1 MSKYTP
7 KEFWARA
14 TALVCVIAAAHTV
27 GGSPGYTQDVPFSR
41 GLQIDSAEDIKDV
54 PRTPTFRAFLPAR
67 IDLSYL
73 LPIPGDQKSA
83 GSCTAWAVGYAARAY
98 YANTVEQR
106 NPNSRANIP
115 SPSYIYRAILES
127 PGKCTGT
134 RIPDALDLLKDR
146 GVLSLSQLPYDER
159 NCSPL
164 SFEQMARASD
174 FRIDGWNVVRRD
186 TADQFLDNVK
196 GELAQSNPVIIAM
209 RASDSFDRLRPGEIF
224 HSPSACKAGE
234 QSCGHAVV
242 AVGYDEQKQAFKL
255 INSWGTKWGDGGF
268 GWIAYE
274 AFKTEVRHGYVMRV
288 GRREQPTCSIT
299 ANPATVDKGGSAAL
313 SFISH
318 HADSGVIDG
327 GVGNVLTSGTRT
339 VSPLAT
345 TTYQGKFSGRGG
357 TATCSVTVAVTQP
370 APPAV
375 VPTIASFSANPVSVQ
390 KGEKVTLSWSVR
402 GASSVRI
409 DNGIGIVAGNS
420 VTLTPTITTDYMLSA
435 ENSAGTVTAKARVTI
450 TESRPP
456 PVKPVI
462 ASFVA
467 KPISVNKGQPAIL
480 SWSVQGATS
489 LRIDNGIGVVT
500 GNTISVSPAVATD
513 YTLTAENGAGRTTA
527 KATVSVA
534 PEVVASPVC
543 ALSVAPSPIVQG
555 DTATLTYVAENADG
569 GSIDNGVGRVSPSGT
584 KSISPAKTTT
594 YTGTFS
600 GAGGSVSCAAT
611 IVVQEAVAPP
621 VRNPV
626 ISSFEAG
633 PASIAKGKNST
644 LLWSVSEA
652 TSVHIDNGIGVVT
665 GNSVTVSPNE
675 TTTYTLT
682 AENVAGSANANT
694 TVTITSSSEITLPDV
709 ECGKVSLN
717 RRGSKIFVEGFVG
730 YDKDFEA
737 IKASAPTAE
746 IDVKVRP
753 WPQCEALQTLD
764 KALSLTDRPKVSI
777 RRKSG
782 DTLDAGD
789 PLVFDIQTPS
799 YLSYVHVAYIQADG
813 SVINLIQPGDGSF
826 KTYAPGSKIVIGDN
840 SAARRFFV
848 KEPYG
853 REMLIV
859 LVGRSPVFPDRRP
872 RQETERE
879 FLTGLRRALIA
890 KPDINA
896 PDRDIVASFDAIVTK
911 DK

>member
-1 MSKYTP
+1 
-7 KEFWARA
+7 
-14 TALVCVIAAAHTV
+14 
-27 GGSPGYTQDVPFSR
+27 
-41 GLQIDSAEDIKDV
+41 
-54 PRTPTFRAFLPAR
+54 
-67 IDLSYL
+67 
-73 LPIPGDQKSA
+73 
-83 GSCTAWAVGYAARAY
+83 
-98 YANTVEQR
+98 
-106 NPNSRANIP
+106 
-115 SPSYIYRAILES
+115 
-127 PGKCTGT
+127 
-134 RIPDALDLLKDR
+134 LDLLKDR
-146 GVLSLSQLPYDER
+146 GTLSLSQLPYDER

-164 SFEQMARASD
+164 SFEQMALASD
-174 FRIDGWNVVRRD
+174 FRIDGWNVVSWD
-186 TADQFLDNVK
+186 TAEKFLDNVK
-196 GELAQSNPVIIAM
+196 GELAQSNPVILSM

-224 HSPSACKAGE
+224 HSPSTCKGGE
-234 QSCGHAVV
+234 QNCGHAIV
-242 AVGYDEQKQAFKL
+242 AAGYDEQKQAFKL

-274 AFKTEVRHGYVMRV
+274 TFKTEVRAGYVMRV
-288 GRREQPTCSIT
+288 GRPEQPTCSIS
-299 ANPATVDKGGSAAL
+299 ANPAAVDKGKSAAL
-313 SFISH
+313 SFTSH

-357 TATCSVTVAVTQP
+357 IATCSVTVAVTQP
-370 APPAV
+370 SPPAV
-375 VPTIASFSANPVSVQ
+375 IPNIASFSANPPSVQ
-390 KGEKVTLSWSVR
+390 KGEKATLSWSVR
-402 GASSVRI
+402 GASSVWI

-420 VTLTPTITTDYMLSA
+420 VTLTPAVTTDYTLSA
-435 ENSAGTVTAKARVTI
+435 ENGAGTVTAKARVTI
-450 TESRPP
+450 IEPP
-456 PVKPVI
+456 LPPAKPVI

-467 KPISVNKGQPAIL
+467 SPTSVSKGQSAIL
-480 SWSVQGATS
+480 SWLVDGATS
-489 LRIDNGIGVVT
+489 LSIDNGIGAVT
-500 GNTISVSPAVATD
+500 GDTINVSPAVATD
-513 YTLTAENGAGRTTA
+513 YTLTAENTAGRTTA

-534 PEVVASPVC
+534 RKIVAAPVC
-543 ALSVAPSPIVQG
+543 ALSVTPSPIVQG
-555 DTATLTYVAENADG
+555 DTATLTYASENADG
-569 GSIDNGVGRVSPSGT
+569 GSIDNGVGRVSASGT

-600 GAGGSVSCAAT
+600 GTGGSASCATT

-633 PASIAKGKNST
+633 PASTTKGQNST
-644 LLWSVSEA
+644 LSWSVSEA
-652 TSVHIDNGIGVVT
+652 TSVSIDNGIGVVT
-665 GNSVTVSPNE
+665 GNSVTVSPNA

-682 AENVAGSANANT
+682 AENARGSVSANT
-694 TVTITSSSEITLPDV
+694 IVTIVSPPEIVLPDF
-709 ECGKVSLN
+709 ECAKVSLS
-717 RRGSKIFVEGFVG
+717 RRGGKIFVEGFVG
-730 YDKDFEA
+730 HDKDFEA

-746 IDVKVRP
+746 INVKVRP

-813 SVINLIQPGDGSF
+813 SVVNLIQPGDGSF
-826 KTYAPGSKIVIGDN
+826 KTYAPGSNIVIGDN
-840 SAARRFFV
+840 AAARRFFV

-859 LVGRSPVFPDRRP
+859 LVGRSPIFPDRRP

-879 FLTGLRRALIA
+879 FLTALRRALIA
-890 KPDINA
+890 KSDPNG

-911 DK
+911 DR